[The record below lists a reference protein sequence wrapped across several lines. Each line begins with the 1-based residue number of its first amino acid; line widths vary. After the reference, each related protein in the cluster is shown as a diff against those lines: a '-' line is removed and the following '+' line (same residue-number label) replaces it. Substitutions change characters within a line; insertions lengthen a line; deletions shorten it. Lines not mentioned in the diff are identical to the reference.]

1 MGLREAISGVFSFLG
16 TPGRNEQ
23 RIATYVIREH
33 KRGRA
38 LDEILGDP
46 YVRNRCSPE
55 QIERLLERP
64 EVVQAVGD
72 DLVAAT
78 RSARG

>member
-1 MGLREAISGVFSFLG
+1 
-16 TPGRNEQ
+16 
-23 RIATYVIREH
+23 
-33 KRGRA
+33 
-38 LDEILGDP
+38 
-46 YVRNRCSPE
+46 VRNRCSPE

-78 RSARG
+78 RSARD